1 MKHTILLWMTVC
13 LLATSCSNI
22 LDKEPDF
29 VSPDYYYNT
38 ESELLQALNGVYN
51 RLIDTNGRMY
61 SKGLFSF
68 FVLSDESFIPIIL
81 TTLISVRVQW
91 MPLIWMSDVLGSAV

>member
-1 MKHTILLWMTVC
+1 MKHNILLWMTVC
-13 LLATSCSNI
+13 LLGTSCSNI

-61 SKGLFSF
+61 SNCLLYTSP
-68 FVLSDESFIPIIL
+68 SPRDYAAS
-81 TTLISVRVQW
+81 R
-91 MPLIWMSDVLGSAV
+91 MPSSA